1 MSTATMD
8 PPAATPRTGWRQGRG
23 NKSLWGK
30 IAVGI
35 VGILLVCGA
44 VWFWLTSSANHA
56 ALAKERD
63 DLQANLATMTSE
75 RDNLKNVKIP
85 ELEGKLAGLNQD
97 IDGEKGYK
105 AQIASLTQERDK
117 LVDDIEGEKG
127 YKAQI
132 AAAKQTIQKVTDE
145 MVHIDNNLVTLNSQH
160 VKMVGYVKE
169 RKEQLPLEQKL
180 ATDLLE
186 TAKRQ
191 HGETVGLR
199 QDKEATVLNL
209 QQANQKIADLEAS
222 AGRAW
227 AEVAKI
233 KLELK
238 RAWGAYYAAVAEANR
253 GRGPLARLLG
263 L

>member
-1 MSTATMD
+1 MSSATMD
-8 PPAATPRTGWRQGRG
+8 PPAAAAPRTGWRRTRG
-23 NKSLWGK
+23 DKSFWIK
-30 IAVGI
+30 IV
-35 VGILLVCGA
+35 VGILLLCGA
-44 VWFWLTSSANHA
+44 VWLWLTLSANFA

-63 DLQANLATMTSE
+63 DLKANLATMTSE
-75 RDNLKNVKIP
+75 RDDLKNVKVP
-85 ELEGKLAGLNQD
+85 ELEGKLAGLNSD

-105 AQIASLTQERDK
+105 AQIAALTLERENLAK
-117 LVDDIEGEKG
+117 ASGEEGKG

-132 AAAKQTIQKVTDE
+132 AAAKQTIERVTEE
-145 MVHIDNNLVTLNSQH
+145 MAFIDQNLVTLAGQQ

-180 ATDLLE
+180 ATDLLT

-191 HGETVGLR
+191 NEQTVGLR
-199 QDKEATVLNL
+199 QDKEATLLQL
-209 QQANQKIADLEAS
+209 QQANAKIATLEAS
-222 AGRAW
+222 AARAW
-227 AEVAKI
+227 EEVGKI

-253 GRGPLARLLG
+253 GRGPLAKLLG